1 MVRWLLFVYGVI
13 LLVGMTQ
20 HQNTHNNT
28 RGIHKTYF
36 LVSIVSLFALL
47 LLVLI
52 YSVLNPLSPVNQLR
66 HRLPPELV
74 ADLSIRYD
82 SGYQFI
88 LAGEDHFGIVAGQVS
103 PRRLEQIRTSGLPI
117 ACQGTCQRNVDY
129 SSTKSMRISLIIP
142 PPTDVQH
149 IINSAMHD
157 QSRCTARQIRDR
169 VTDQWEDIFCV
180 SLRTG
185 AFFHSYYVW

>member
-1 MVRWLLFVYGVI
+1 MK
-13 LLVGMTQ
+13 
-20 HQNTHNNT
+20 HQKNPYNNT
-28 RGIHKTYF
+28 RKLYL
-36 LVSIVSLFALL
+36 LVSIVGLFALL

-52 YSVLNPLSPVNQLR
+52 YSALSPLSPVNQLR
-66 HRLPPELV
+66 HRLPSELIT
-74 ADLSIRYD
+74 DLSIRHD

-88 LAGEDHFGIVAGQVS
+88 LSGEDNFGVAAGQVS
-103 PRRLEQIRTSGLPI
+103 PHRLEYIRTFGLPI

-129 SSTKSMRISLIIP
+129 SSTKSMRISLITP
-142 PPTDVQH
+142 PPTDARH

-185 AFFHSYYVW
+185 AFFYMYYVW